1 MNETSMNTGHESE
14 NPVDDD
20 EISLLDLGIVL
31 AKHKQLIVGLPTLV
45 AVLAIVYALFLPNVY
60 TGTTKIL
67 PPQQGQ
73 SSASAMLAQLG
84 GLAGMA
90 GGIAGIKNPSDMYI
104 GMFKSR
110 TVLDSMV
117 QRFDL
122 MNYYATKFP
131 SQARAAL
138 EGSTKISAGK
148 DGIISIEVDDKDPK
162 RAAEMA
168 NGYIEELRKLTKVL
182 AVTEASQRRLFF
194 EQQFN
199 QAKDN
204 LAKAEIVARQALDK
218 GGLSNVDAQGRALIE
233 TTARLRGQISVKEVQ
248 IGAMRGYA
256 AERNPDLIKAQQEL
270 AALKNQLIQIEGSSG
285 DRQVSNGQGSGLD
298 NLRLLRDL
306 KYYETIYEM
315 LAKQFEMAKI
325 DEAKDSTLIQVLDV
339 AIEPDHK
346 SKPKRA
352 MIVILATLAA
362 GFIGILAAFI
372 REALAKAGQD
382 PVTAQRLQTL
392 RQYLAWRR

>member
-1 MNETSMNTGHESE
+1 MNDTSMNTGRESE

-31 AKHKQLIVGLPTLV
+31 AKHKKLIVGLPAV
-45 AVLAIVYALFLPNVY
+45 AAIGAIVFALLLPNIY

-90 GGIAGIKNPSDMYI
+90 GGIAGIKNPSDLYI

-110 TVLDSMV
+110 TVLDNMV

-122 MNYYATKFP
+122 MNYYAAKFP
-131 SQARAAL
+131 SQARVAL
-138 EGSTKISAGK
+138 EGSTKITAGK

-168 NGYIEELRKLTKVL
+168 NGYVEELRKLTKVL

-233 TTARLRGQISVKEVQ
+233 NTARLRGQISVKEVQ

-256 AERNPDLIKAQQEL
+256 AEHNPDLIKAQQEL
-270 AALKNQLIQIEGSSG
+270 VALKNQLIQMEGSSG
-285 DRQVSNGQGSGLD
+285 VRQVSNDQGTGLD

-352 MIVILATLAA
+352 MIVILSTLAA
-362 GFIGILAAFI
+362 GFIGVLAAFI
-372 REALAKAGQD
+372 REALAKAGQN

-392 RQYLAWRR
+392 RQYLVWRR

>member
-1 MNETSMNTGHESE
+1 MNDTSMNTGRESE

-31 AKHKQLIVGLPTLV
+31 AKHKKLIVGLPAV
-45 AVLAIVYALFLPNVY
+45 AAVGAIVVALLLPNTY

-90 GGIAGIKNPSDMYI
+90 GGIAGIKNPSDLYI

-122 MNYYATKFP
+122 MNYYAAKFP
-131 SQARAAL
+131 SQARTAL
-138 EGSTKISAGK
+138 EGSTKITAGK
-148 DGIISIEVDDKDPK
+148 DGIIAIEVDDKDPK
-162 RAAEMA
+162 RAADMA
-168 NGYIEELRKLTKVL
+168 NGYVEELRKLTKVL

-233 TTARLRGQISVKEVQ
+233 NTARLRGQISVKEVQ
-248 IGAMRGYA
+248 ISAMRGYA
-256 AERNPDLIKAQQEL
+256 AEHNPDLIKAQQEL
-270 AALKNQLIQIEGSSG
+270 VALKNQLTQMEGSSG
-285 DRQVSNGQGSGLD
+285 TRQVSNDQGSGLD

-362 GFIGILAAFI
+362 GFIGVLAAFI
-372 REALAKAGQD
+372 REALAKAGQN
-382 PVTAQRLQTL
+382 PVTAQRLKTL

>member
-1 MNETSMNTGHESE
+1 MNAGSDAEIVVE
-14 NPVDDD
+14 DD

-31 AKHKQLIVGLPTLV
+31 AKHKQLIVGLPALV
-45 AVLAIVYALFLPNVY
+45 AVLAIVYTLFLPNVY

-110 TVLDSMV
+110 TVVDSMV

-122 MNYYATKFP
+122 MNYYEAKLP
-131 SQARAAL
+131 SQARIVL
-138 EGSTKISAGK
+138 EGSTKIAAGK
-148 DGIISIEVDDKDPK
+148 DGIITLEVDDKDPK

-256 AERNPDLIKAQQEL
+256 AEHNPDLIKAQQEL

-339 AIEPDHK
+339 AIEPDRK

-372 REALAKAGQD
+372 REALAKARQN
-382 PVTAQRLQTL
+382 PETAERLQTL